1 MTTPDIINDI
11 AQYMRMRQETG
22 QRCYHLLL
30 VCKQDIHHTAKGHL
44 ALASLMKKNYF
55 STILTIGCGS
65 GTLEQALIDT
75 EAQPSRYKKLV
86 IGQDTDEDVV
96 DALDDEGAAICI
108 VELDQLKHQ
117 QSEAEEES
125 ATIYPTST
133 IQKGLQRYL
142 NQEIVIVGSIEH
154 EHDLLTAFLP
164 HKENTIY
171 YVLPAEAAL
180 QDRLSITLG
189 QHGKQPIF
197 IPEPYNTF
205 DTFFEALADKLI
217 SNNSYTERK
226 TTAKISPPVPLPV
239 SLTSIPKQSSSRRKR
254 QKADLVL
261 VTVTPVET
269 EAILTHV
276 SKKTKVSIGNRAYH
290 DLDVIGGAK
299 TFLVQLPHM
308 GSGGYGG
315 SLKTVEAAILALSP
329 WAVIMVGIAFG
340 FDPANQRI
348 GDILISQQIQD
359 YDLERV
365 GSGSGKYPRG
375 NRVSASALLLSN
387 FITSQYYIFEDWPN
401 PPKVYAG
408 LILSGSKLVDDEDF
422 RNQLHMIAPNAVGGE
437 MEGVGLYEAALNKR
451 VEWLLVKAISD
462 WADGKKHVNKKEYQ
476 QLAAEHAARFT
487 IKAIELGGFTR
498 PSKR

>member
-1 MTTPDIINDI
+1 MTMSDIIDDI
-11 AQYMRMRQETG
+11 AQYMRMRQKTG

-30 VCKQDIHHTAKGHL
+30 VCEQDMHCTAKGYL
-44 ALASLMKKNYF
+44 ALASLMKEKYF
-55 STILTIGCGS
+55 STILTIGFEGA
-65 GTLEQALIDT
+65 LESALIDL
-75 EAQPSRYKKLV
+75 EVHSPKYKKLV
-86 IGQDTDEDVV
+86 IGQDPDEYIV

-108 VELDQLKHQ
+108 IELDHLKHQ
-117 QSEAEEES
+117 EPEAEEELV
-125 ATIYPTST
+125 TIYPTSA
-133 IQKGLQRYL
+133 IQTGLQRYL
-142 NQEIVIVGSIEH
+142 NQEIVIVGSIEY
-154 EHDLLTAFLP
+154 EHDLLAAFLP

-180 QDRLSITLG
+180 QDRLSTALG
-189 QHGKQPIF
+189 QQGKQPIF

-205 DTFFEALADKLI
+205 DAFFEALASRLI
-217 SNNSYTERK
+217 SDNSHTRQK
-226 TTAKISPPVPLPV
+226 ITAKTIPLVPEPNPQPSPPR
-239 SLTSIPKQSSSRRKR
+239 QSSSRRQKL
-254 QKADLVL
+254 KADLVL

-269 EAILTHV
+269 EAILAHV
-276 SKKTKVSIGNRAYH
+276 SKKRKVSIGNRAYH
-290 DLDVIGGAK
+290 DLDIIGGAK

-308 GSGGYGG
+308 GSGGSGG

-365 GSGSGKYPRG
+365 GSGPSKYPRG
-375 NRVSASALLLSN
+375 NRVSASASLLSN

-401 PPKVYAG
+401 PPQIYAG

-437 MEGVGLYEAALNKR
+437 MEGVGLYEAALNKG

-462 WADGKKHVNKKEYQ
+462 WADGKKHVHKKEYQ

-498 PSKR
+498 PSRR